1 MDIEAFKLSRY
12 QNQKLNPVSDLG
24 TLKKISDKPIT
35 LFIVVQILK
44 VHD

>member
-1 MDIEAFKLSRY
+1 MDIEVVKRSKY
-12 QNQKLNPVSDLG
+12 QNQKLKPVSDLQ